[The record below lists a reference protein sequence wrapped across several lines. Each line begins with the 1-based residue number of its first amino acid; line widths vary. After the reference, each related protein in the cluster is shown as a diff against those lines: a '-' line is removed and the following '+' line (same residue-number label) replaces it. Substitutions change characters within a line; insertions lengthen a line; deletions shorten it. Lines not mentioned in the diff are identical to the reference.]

1 MLEPYDGKLSST
13 VLRGERGSNASDLP
27 DMNSRLCWWFLKNTG
42 TVLANGYYRYKP
54 AYLKPMP
61 IPNVSIETDSAIRT
75 MIKNLLVLKDE
86 KEKKIVADKIEQE
99 VFSLYGLN
107 KDEISIVIL

>member
-1 MLEPYDGKLSST
+1 
-13 VLRGERGSNASDLP
+13 
-27 DMNSRLCWWFLKNTG
+27 
-42 TVLANGYYRYKP
+42 
-54 AYLKPMP
+54 
-61 IPNVSIETDSAIRT
+61 

>member
-1 MLEPYDGKLSST
+1 
-13 VLRGERGSNASDLP
+13 
-27 DMNSRLCWWFLKNTG
+27 
-42 TVLANGYYRYKP
+42 
-54 AYLKPMP
+54 MP

-75 MIKNLLVLKDE
+75 MIKNLLALKDE

>member
-1 MLEPYDGKLSST
+1 
-13 VLRGERGSNASDLP
+13 
-27 DMNSRLCWWFLKNTG
+27 
-42 TVLANGYYRYKP
+42 
-54 AYLKPMP
+54 MP

-86 KEKKIVADKIEQE
+86 RENKIVADKIEQE